1 MSPKGTEAVR
11 KLVEQAEEVRL
22 TQYVSVGF
30 YQMDDDGLIVR
41 VTKGKGDEQTAES
54 IFVSGP
60 FEILGRVRDPKGEG
74 WARLLRWN
82 DADNRVPTPFQTPT
96 CTAISR
102 LSARI
107 WQGSAFRLQPAP
119 IANTWSTI

>member
-54 IFVSGP
+54 IFASV
-60 FEILGRVRDPKGEG
+60 
-74 WARLLRWN
+74 
-82 DADNRVPTPFQTPT
+82 
-96 CTAISR
+96 
-102 LSARI
+102 
-107 WQGSAFRLQPAP
+107 
-119 IANTWSTI
+119 